1 MKLKEIMSH
10 PVQTVSEDATLARVA
25 RLMLDK
31 GIGAVPVVD
40 GDGKLVGLI
49 THSDFV
55 SKEKAVPFSR
65 YHVPTLLGQ
74 FSLKDDMEEA
84 YEKAKSIPARDIMKA
99 GPLTLTGD
107 DTVRTFL
114 ESISKYNL
122 THIPILEEGELVGIV
137 ARQDLLKMIAGE

>member
-1 MKLKEIMSH
+1 
-10 PVQTVSEDATLARVA
+10 
-25 RLMLDK
+25 
-31 GIGAVPVVD
+31 
-40 GDGKLVGLI
+40 
-49 THSDFV
+49 
-55 SKEKAVPFSR
+55 
-65 YHVPTLLGQ
+65 
-74 FSLKDDMEEA
+74 MEEA